1 MQRGFD
7 GVIWFLFALP
17 LPSAAVSQTLLDRSD
32 PTLIERS
39 LAKDPQQVFE
49 SREATVAT
57 ESPPQMVAAQGPR
70 IASAI
75 VVQGASDLPQASFSE
90 VIPAFIGRTLSDRD
104 LRDLATAISDTARKS
119 GFVFATARIEPQRMD
134 DGILRIQLDLGAIS
148 AVRVIGS
155 ANPYADRILS
165 RALVTGRA
173 TRQVDLERAILLVQ
187 DIAGVS
193 VKETKYIRQ
202 DGFGILLVSI
212 TADRY
217 SLYAQFDNRGSDEIG
232 PIRSTLLANLR
243 GVVQAGDEIS
253 LISAQTPLAPSE
265 FFFLRGRYTM
275 PLDGSGATIS
285 ASAAYGKT
293 RPGGVLEPLD
303 VVGESVDATVSVAA
317 PILRS
322 RKRSLWTS
330 VEFRTLESSQTLLG
344 SPFRRDRSATVTVA
358 ASGLASSP
366 RGLFRGELSMT
377 AGLPLR
383 GVSREGDA
391 RTSRP
396 DGDAQFAKLEYDF
409 TWETRANKH
418 VSFAISSQG
427 QIASRPLLATAE
439 IGVGGPIYGRGYDY
453 SERTGDNGI
462 LASAEARYDFGSL
475 WHVVDRAQVYGSL
488 DGGYVENW
496 RHGAGGGGLLSAAG
510 GVRITWRSFDASL
523 EVALPVNSA
532 RFDTGDR
539 QPRVSAKLARSF

>member
-39 LAKDPQQVFE
+39 LAKDPQQVVE

-57 ESPPQMVAAQGPR
+57 ESPQQIVAAQGPR

-187 DIAGVS
+187 DIAGVG
-193 VKETKYIRQ
+193 VKETKYVRQ

-243 GVVQAGDEIS
+243 GVMQAGDEIS

-275 PLDGSGATIS
+275 PLDRNGAMIS
-285 ASAAYGKT
+285 ASVAYGKT
-293 RPGGVLEPLD
+293 RPGGVLEALD
-303 VVGESVDATVSVAA
+303 VVGESVDATVSVTA

-322 RKRSLWTS
+322 RKRSVWTS

-344 SPFRRDRSATVTVA
+344 FPFREDRSATVTVA
-358 ASGLASSP
+358 VSGVASSP

-377 AGLPLR
+377 AGLPLP

-391 RTSRP
+391 RTSRS
-396 DGDAQFAKLEYDF
+396 DGDAHFAKLEYDF

-462 LASAEARYDFGSL
+462 LASAEARYDFGPL
-475 WHVVDRAQVYGSL
+475 LHVVDRAQVYGSL

-523 EVALPVNSA
+523 EVALPVNSV